1 MANYIHNENQR
12 LLWKMV
18 HQIPAFANLDPPKKD
33 FEFKNVVENI
43 YRKNAHRNML
53 NTNELQQLNRE
64 TLSVFL
70 PKTNQVQNPT
80 SNVPPIQMV
89 ESRQD
94 KSLRAFQERQ
104 NVYEQMNKKPELP
117 SPDIFLEKDNKEEKI
132 QNMDSLIY
140 QYQKQREI
148 DYNTISPPVILPA
161 SSSTNKMKLKLL
173 EETILPDNDIQDLT
187 ESKKK
192 VSWNKQLIQL
202 ESPKYLDKNKISML
216 ENKIKELEKRN
227 EFLENRMN
235 ILENLWRENNNIPKR
250 KTEDNKNR
258 IIVHSVLHGII
269 AKIERMDH
277 IKNKIKNVF

>member
-1 MANYIHNENQR
+1 MKQFNYITKMANYIHNENQR

-18 HQIPAFANLDPPKKD
+18 HQIPAFANLDPPKKE

-43 YRKNAHRNML
+43 YRKNAHRNNL
-53 NTNELQQLNRE
+53 NINEIRQLNRE

-70 PKTNQVQNPT
+70 PKTNQTQNPGPNSI
-80 SNVPPIQMV
+80 SNVIPQNSFNQMV

-132 QNMDSLIY
+132 QNMDSLIS

-148 DYNTISPPVILPA
+148 DYNTISPPVILPV
-161 SSSTNKMKLKLL
+161 STSTNKMKLKLL
-173 EETILPDNDIQDLT
+173 EETILADNDIQDLT
-187 ESKKK
+187 ESKKT

-202 ESPKYLDKNKISML
+202 ESHK
-216 ENKIKELEKRN
+216 
-227 EFLENRMN
+227 
-235 ILENLWRENNNIPKR
+235 
-250 KTEDNKNR
+250 
-258 IIVHSVLHGII
+258 
-269 AKIERMDH
+269 
-277 IKNKIKNVF
+277 